1 MEELRKA
8 LIRMARGDDI
18 GERSAPSADLRFVAQ
33 LNMLHSMATR
43 LARLDD
49 VAEISEAITEELRTI
64 LDYHNCRV
72 YVMQEDGRTLLP
84 IAFRG
89 EIFYEYEH
97 ETLEELITHVGEGI
111 TGWVAEHRT
120 SLLTPDARL
129 VDFAVQIPD
138 TDDILESML
147 AVPMTVGDAVQGVIV
162 LSSLGYGAFDEEDQR
177 LLEVL
182 ASHAA
187 IAISNAKL
195 LQAEREAAE
204 TSTALL
210 GLSKQLTQLRSV
222 GDILQGSIETVS
234 SLIGA
239 AAVAFYV
246 RDEHTGDL
254 RVARLL
260 TIDAGATRP
269 RPEIGDVPESVAV
282 SIVFDTDEPLVLR
295 RATPLAS
302 DPHYRLSTEP
312 REVLVAPMRWEPD
325 GAGTIAVVGRGGDGV
340 FGDRDLRLIR
350 GVADLTSL
358 ALGNARRMS
367 ELERFHELVAGLD
380 AAFWEA
386 SIPDFEFTF
395 VAGATQDLLGDM
407 AAWPNE
413 ARTWGSHIDDRDREE
428 AMAGL
433 QRAVDSGVGEGL
445 EYRVPSDRG
454 STKWI
459 RDLIHVIRG
468 RGGAPTILRGL
479 MVDITER
486 KRAERALRAS
496 ERKYSD
502 AFKREREAAQRLRML
517 DDMKNTFLEA
527 VSHDLRT
534 PLTSILGSALT
545 LERSKLDLPPGDAL
559 DMVGRIA
566 ANARKLERLLSDLL
580 DLDRLQ
586 RGIVSP
592 KRRATDLEDFVQ
604 TSRSGDGHAGAS
616 DRAVRAAGERPDRPG
631 QDRADPREPPRQQPP
646 AHPGGGEDLGAR
658 ASARRRGV
666 VHRRRRRPRRSAG
679 SPRGDL
685 RAVPAG
691 ARFVLGARTRRR
703 HRPVPR
709 APLRRAARRERVGRG
724 TRGRRSVLPRLPAR
738 VLKDAVASSGLIRS
752 EPAVGLEPTT

>member
-1 MEELRKA
+1 MVRGEDVEERA
-8 LIRMARGDDI
+8 
-18 GERSAPSADLRFVAQ
+18 APAADLRFVAQ
-33 LNMLHSMATR
+33 LNMLHSMAAT
-43 LARLDD
+43 LTSLDD
-49 VAEISEAITEELRTI
+49 VSEIAAAITEELRTI

-72 YVMQEDGRTLLP
+72 YVLQDDGWTLMP

-120 SLLTPDARL
+120 SVLAPDARL
-129 VDFAVQIPD
+129 VPFAVQIPD
-138 TDDILESML
+138 TEDILESML
-147 AVPMTVGDAVQGVIV
+147 AVPMTVGEAVQGVIV

-195 LQAEREAAE
+195 LHAEREAAE
-204 TSTALL
+204 TSSALL
-210 GLSKQLTQLRSV
+210 GLSKRLTQLRSV
-222 GDILQGSIETVS
+222 GDILQGAIETVS
-234 SLIGA
+234 SLIDA
-239 AAVAFYV
+239 AAVAFHV
-246 RDEHTGDL
+246 RDEHTGDFRL
-254 RVARLL
+254 ARLL
-260 TIDAGATRP
+260 TLDPDAIRP
-269 RPEIGDVPESVAV
+269 WHEIGDVPESVATTV
-282 SIVFDTDEPLVLR
+282 VFDNDEPLVFPR
-295 RATPLAS
+295 DSPLS
-302 DPHYRLSTEP
+302 RDQDYLISEEP
-312 REVLVAPMRWEPD
+312 REVLVAPVQWEPD
-325 GAGTIAVVGRGGDGV
+325 GAGTIAVVGHEGDGV
-340 FGDRDLRLIR
+340 FAEREFRLIR

-386 SIPDFEFTF
+386 SLPGLVFTF
-395 VAGATQDLLGDM
+395 VGGAVHDLLGGDT
-407 AAWPNE
+407 ASWPDD
-413 ARTWGSHIDDRDREE
+413 ARAWGSHIDERDHDE

-433 QRAVDSGVGEGL
+433 RRAIESGVGEAL
-445 EYRVPSDRG
+445 EYRVLGEDESPR
-454 STKWI
+454 WI

-486 KRAERALRAS
+486 KSAERALRAS

-517 DDMKNTFLEA
+517 DEMKNTFLEA

-545 LERSKLDLPPGDAL
+545 LERTKLDLPAGDAL

-592 KRRATDLEDFVQ
+592 NRRATDLEDFVLRVVSEMDTKGRRIELDIQ
-604 TSRSGDGHAGAS
+604 AGSVQIDQAKTERIVENLLSNSLRHTPKDAKIWVRALLQDDGVLFIVEDDGPGVPAELQEAIFEPFRQAPGSSSVHAPGVGIGLSLVRRFAELHGGNAWAEGREGGGAS
-616 DRAVRAAGERPDRPG
+616 FHVFLPG
-631 QDRADPREPPRQQPP
+631 
-646 AHPGGGEDLGAR
+646 
-658 ASARRRGV
+658 S
-666 VHRRRRRPRRSAG
+666 
-679 SPRGDL
+679 
-685 RAVPAG
+685 
-691 ARFVLGARTRRR
+691 
-703 HRPVPR
+703 
-709 APLRRAARRERVGRG
+709 
-724 TRGRRSVLPRLPAR
+724 
-738 VLKDAVASSGLIRS
+738 
-752 EPAVGLEPTT
+752 

>member
-1 MEELRKA
+1 
-8 LIRMARGDDI
+8 MARGEDVQ
-18 GERSAPSADLRFVAQ
+18 RSVAPATDLRFVAQ

-43 LARLDD
+43 LASLDD
-49 VAEISEAITEELRTI
+49 VMDIGTAITDELRTI

-72 YVMQEDGRTLLP
+72 YVLQSDGRTLLP

-97 ETLEELITHVGEGI
+97 ETLEELIAEVGEGI

-129 VDFAVQIPD
+129 VPFAVQIPD

-147 AVPMTVGDAVQGVIV
+147 AVPMAVGDSVQGVIV

-187 IAISNAKL
+187 TAIANAKL

-204 TSTALL
+204 TSAALL
-210 GLSKQLTQLRSV
+210 GLSKRLTQLRSI
-222 GDILQGSIETVS
+222 GDILQGAIETVA
-234 SLIGA
+234 SLIGSS
-239 AAVAFYV
+239 AVAFHV
-246 RDEHTGDL
+246 RDEHTGDFRL
-254 RVARLL
+254 ARLL
-260 TIDAGATRP
+260 TLDPDSIRP
-269 RPEIGDVPESVAV
+269 RQEIGDVPESVAAE
-282 SIVFDTDEPLVLR
+282 IVFDNDDPRVIS
-295 RATPLAS
+295 RASPLARDRDYLVS
-302 DPHYRLSTEP
+302 HEP
-312 REVLVAPMRWEPD
+312 REVLIAPVTWAPD
-325 GAGTIAVVGRGGDGV
+325 GAGTIAVIGRDGDGI
-340 FGDRDLRLIR
+340 FEERDLRLIR

-386 SIPDFEFTF
+386 SLPDLAFTF
-395 VAGATQDLLGDM
+395 VAGAVEELLGADVQV
-407 AAWPNE
+407 PRE
-413 ARTWGSHIDDRDREE
+413 GQTWGSHVDERDRAE
-428 AMAGL
+428 AISGL
-433 QRAVDSGVGEGL
+433 RRAVETGVGEAL
-445 EYRVPSDRG
+445 EYRVRGEDDR
-454 STKWI
+454 SPRWI

-468 RGGAPTILRGL
+468 RGGNPAILRGL

-502 AFKREREAAQRLRML
+502 AFKREREAAQRLRTL

-545 LERSKLDLPPGDAL
+545 LERSKLDLPPDDAL
-559 DMVGRIA
+559 DMVNRIA

-592 KRRATDLEDFVQ
+592 KRRATDIEAFVLRAIEEMDMQGREIEVDVKPGSVQIDQAKTERILENLLSNSLRHTPDRAKIWVHAAPK
-604 TSRSGDGHAGAS
+604 DGGLSLVVEDDGPGVPPELRDAIFEPFRQAPGSSSEHAPGVGIGLSLVRRFAELHGGMAWAEERAGGGAS
-616 DRAVRAAGERPDRPG
+616 FHVFLPG
-631 QDRADPREPPRQQPP
+631 A
-646 AHPGGGEDLGAR
+646 
-658 ASARRRGV
+658 
-666 VHRRRRRPRRSAG
+666 
-679 SPRGDL
+679 
-685 RAVPAG
+685 
-691 ARFVLGARTRRR
+691 
-703 HRPVPR
+703 
-709 APLRRAARRERVGRG
+709 
-724 TRGRRSVLPRLPAR
+724 
-738 VLKDAVASSGLIRS
+738 
-752 EPAVGLEPTT
+752 

>member
-1 MEELRKA
+1 MTPGEHVEERA
-8 LIRMARGDDI
+8 
-18 GERSAPSADLRFVAQ
+18 APAADLRSVAQ
-33 LNMLHSMATR
+33 LNMLHSVAAT
-43 LARLDD
+43 LASLDD
-49 VAEISEAITEELRTI
+49 VSEISAAITEELRTI

-72 YVMQEDGRTLLP
+72 YVIQDDGRTLMP
-84 IAFRG
+84 VAFRG

-97 ETLEELITHVGEGI
+97 ETLEELITEVGEGI

-129 VDFAVQIPD
+129 VPFAVQIPD

-204 TSTALL
+204 TSSALL
-210 GLSKQLTQLRSV
+210 GLSKRLTQLRSI
-222 GDILQGSIETVS
+222 GDILQGAIETVS
-234 SLIGA
+234 SLIEA
-239 AAVAFYV
+239 AAVAFHV
-246 RDEHTGDL
+246 RDEHTGDFRL
-254 RVARLL
+254 ARLL
-260 TIDAGATRP
+260 TLDPDAIRP
-269 RPEIGDVPESVAV
+269 WQEIGDVPHSVAASV
-282 SIVFDTDEPLVLR
+282 VFDNDEPLVFPRDFPFGQDADYLV
-295 RATPLAS
+295 S
-302 DPHYRLSTEP
+302 KEP
-312 REVLVAPMRWEPD
+312 REVLVAPVTWEPD
-325 GAGTIAVVGRGGDGV
+325 GAGTIAVIGREGDQL
-340 FGDRDLRLIR
+340 FGDRELRLIR

-367 ELERFHELVAGLD
+367 ELERFRDLVAGLN

-386 SIPDFEFTF
+386 SLPDLEFTF
-395 VAGATQDLLGDM
+395 VAGAVRELLGGDTES
-407 AAWPNE
+407 WPNQ
-413 ARTWGSHIDDRDREE
+413 ARVWGSHIDERDRVE

-433 QRAVDSGVGEGL
+433 RRAIESGVGEGL
-445 EYRVPSDRG
+445 EYRVPSDDG
-454 STKWI
+454 SPRWI

-468 RGGAPTILRGL
+468 RAGGPTILRGL

-486 KRAERALRAS
+486 KSAERALRAS

-502 AFKREREAAQRLRML
+502 AFKREREAAQRLRTL

-545 LERSKLDLPPGDAL
+545 LERSRLDLPGDDAI

-566 ANARKLERLLSDLL
+566 TNARKLERLLSDLL

-592 KRRATDLEDFVQ
+592 KRRPTDLKDFV
-604 TSRSGDGHAGAS
+604 H
-616 DRAVRAAGERPDRPG
+616 RAVAEID
-631 QDRADPREPPRQQPP
+631 
-646 AHPGGGEDLGAR
+646 
-658 ASARRRGV
+658 
-666 VHRRRRRPRRSAG
+666 
-679 SPRGDL
+679 
-685 RAVPAG
+685 
-691 ARFVLGARTRRR
+691 
-703 HRPVPR
+703 
-709 APLRRAARRERVGRG
+709 
-724 TRGRRSVLPRLPAR
+724 TRGRVVEVDVQLGNVPIDQAKTERILENLLSNTLRHTPQEAKIWVRARPQDGGVLLIVEDDGPGVPAELRDAIFEPFRQVPGSSAVHSPGVGIGLSLVRRFAELHGGTAWAEEREGGGASFHVFLPG
-738 VLKDAVASSGLIRS
+738 SSSTPEDQSAPDRS

>member
-1 MEELRKA
+1 
-8 LIRMARGDDI
+8 MARGEDV
-18 GERSAPSADLRFVAQ
+18 EARAAPAADLRFVAQ
-33 LNMLHSMATR
+33 LNMLHSMATA
-43 LARLDD
+43 LASLDD
-49 VAEISEAITEELRTI
+49 VAEIGAAITEELRTI

-72 YVMQEDGRTLLP
+72 YVMQDDGWTLLP

-120 SLLTPDARL
+120 SVLAPDARL
-129 VDFAVQIPD
+129 VPFAVQIPD
-138 TDDILESML
+138 TEDILESML
-147 AVPMTVGDAVQGVIV
+147 AVPMTVGEAVQGVIV

-204 TSTALL
+204 TSAALL
-210 GLSKQLTQLRSV
+210 GLSKRLTQLRSV
-222 GDILQGSIETVS
+222 GDILQGAIETVS
-234 SLIGA
+234 SLIDA
-239 AAVAFYV
+239 AAVAFHV
-246 RDEHTGDL
+246 RDEHTGDFRL
-254 RVARLL
+254 ARLL
-260 TIDAGATRP
+260 TLDPDAIRP
-269 RPEIGDVPESVAV
+269 WQEIGDVPESIAASV
-282 SIVFDTDEPLVLR
+282 VFDNDEPRVFPRESPLSNDRDYLV
-295 RATPLAS
+295 S
-302 DPHYRLSTEP
+302 KEP
-312 REVLVAPMRWEPD
+312 REVLIAPVTWEPD
-325 GAGTIAVVGRGGDGV
+325 GAGTIAVIGHEGEGIFAERE
-340 FGDRDLRLIR
+340 LRLIR

-386 SIPDFEFTF
+386 SLPGMVFTF
-395 VAGATQDLLGDM
+395 VAGAVHDLLGGDTES
-407 AAWPNE
+407 WPDD
-413 ARTWGSHIDDRDREE
+413 ARTWGSHIDERDRGD

-433 QRAVDSGVGEGL
+433 QRAIESGVGEAL
-445 EYRVPSDRG
+445 EYRVPSDDESPR
-454 STKWI
+454 WI

-486 KRAERALRAS
+486 KAAERALRAS

-517 DDMKNTFLEA
+517 DEMKNTFLEA

-545 LERSKLDLPPGDAL
+545 LERSKLDLPEGEAL

-566 ANARKLERLLSDLL
+566 ANAKKLERLLSDLL

-592 KRRATDLEDFVQ
+592 KRRATDLEDFV
-604 TSRSGDGHAGAS
+604 
-616 DRAVRAAGERPDRPG
+616 
-631 QDRADPREPPRQQPP
+631 
-646 AHPGGGEDLGAR
+646 
-658 ASARRRGV
+658 
-666 VHRRRRRPRRSAG
+666 
-679 SPRGDL
+679 L
-685 RAVPAG
+685 RAVAEMDTQG
-691 ARFVLGARTRRR
+691 RKIELDI
-703 HRPVPR
+703 
-709 APLRRAARRERVGRG
+709 GRG
-724 TRGRRSVLPRLPAR
+724 SVQLDQAKTERILENLLSNSLRHTPADAKIWVRARPQKDGVLFIVEDDGPGVPAELHEAIFEPFRQAPGSSSVHAPGVGIGLSLVRRFAELHGGNAWAEEREGGGASFHVFLPG
-738 VLKDAVASSGLIRS
+738 S
-752 EPAVGLEPTT
+752 